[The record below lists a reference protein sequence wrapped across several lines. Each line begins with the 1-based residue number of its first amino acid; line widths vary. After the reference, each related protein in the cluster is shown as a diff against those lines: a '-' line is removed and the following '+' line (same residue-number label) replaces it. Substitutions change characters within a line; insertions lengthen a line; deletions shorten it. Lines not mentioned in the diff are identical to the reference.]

1 MYVNSNGR
9 QGVFGSVNSKAPR
22 QGFNSIHRQNNN
34 KLNFNSDRN
43 KNNNNKGGFENNQSG
58 GFGINQSGFG
68 MNQSHGYM
76 HGRENYQEMNQGFNQ
91 WDNQNRYEPPRNY
104 GQPNSYGMQSNMP
117 SNAPQYNQLQPCIQ
131 INHYNTYPSASM
143 ISYNTNDRSRFEH
156 QQGDSNMKGY
166 SPHSTRTCR
175 DKVQEKSESSS
186 SVDKDAPA
194 KSCTDSYGLTQVNHE
209 LLELELTKHD
219 TVIDMLDSSNS
230 E

>member
-1 MYVNSNGR
+1 MNEGNFGIS
-9 QGVFGSVNSKAPR
+9 QGNFG
-22 QGFNSIHRQNNN
+22 N
-34 KLNFNSDRN
+34 K
-43 KNNNNKGGFENNQSG
+43 KGGFENNQSG
-58 GFGINQSGFG
+58 GFGINHSGFG
-68 MNQSHGYM
+68 MNQSNGFM

-104 GQPNSYGMQSNMP
+104 GMETNMP

-143 ISYNTNDRSRFEH
+143 MSYNTNDRSRFEH

-166 SPHSTRTCR
+166 SPHSTRTFR
-175 DKVQEKSESSS
+175 DKVQETSESSS

-219 TVIDMLDSSNS
+219 TVIDILDSSDS